1 MSRRK
6 IREHLLCM
14 LFRKEFYKNQELK
27 EQFFMYLER
36 IETLPE
42 DMDPEDQN
50 SIEKPDPQEETYME
64 DKLSAIL
71 SRMEEIDETLKK
83 ASSGWQL
90 NRMGRIDLAILR
102 LAVYEMNYDGDV
114 PVKVAI
120 NEAVELAKK
129 YGGNQSP
136 AFVNGVLAKL
146 APAE

>member
-50 SIEKPDPQEETYME
+50 SIEKPDPQEEAYME

-114 PVKVAI
+114 PIKVAI

>member
-50 SIEKPDPQEETYME
+50 SIEKPDPQEKAYME

-114 PVKVAI
+114 PIKVAI

>member
-50 SIEKPDPQEETYME
+50 SIEKPDPQEEAYME